1 MGTPEKPSGGQKS
14 LSVLFDVPVTTVV
27 SFTPSPAGSR
37 KAQQTL
43 EAVLGLP
50 GPQVALPR
58 SPEWFTRSAKK
69 ASEEV
74 QRAALTAEMQPRE
87 PGSIVAVPVHRP
99 HTGGSKGGRPVRG
112 QRTGQAAGLKSNQRP
127 LGAPVLRRDPTA
139 QERLAVIRAIEAE
152 GQNPSTQ
159 SAVGPDGD
167 WRNSSLSVGKSWPSG
182 STRKQST
189 SVLSA
194 DTS

>member
-74 QRAALTAEMQPRE
+74 QRAALTAEMQSRE
-87 PGSIVAVPVHRP
+87 PGGIVAVPAHR
-99 HTGGSKGGRPVRG
+99 TGGRPEI
-112 QRTGQAAGLKSNQRP
+112 QSEA
-127 LGAPVLRRDPTA
+127 LGS
-139 QERLAVIRAIEAE
+139 
-152 GQNPSTQ
+152 PSASQ
-159 SAVGPDGD
+159 GPHGPGAVG
-167 WRNSSLSVGKSWPSG
+167 SHSG
-182 STRKQST
+182 H
-189 SVLSA
+189 
-194 DTS
+194 